1 MAASTG
7 GASTSSPLSSVSD
20 RLALDSD
27 SDTSSSFVVSLLD
40 RLKLPTAA
48 DIAQKRQ
55 TKTIDSP
62 PLVGKRQCRGIAI
75 SDPKSIDPSKCVQ
88 GFPNELLKVSG
99 GKLFCAACRE
109 ELGLKRSTI
118 HNHMR
123 SR

>member
-48 DIAQKRQ
+48 DITQKRQ

-62 PLVGKRQCRGIAI
+62 PLVGKRQCQGIAI
-75 SDPKSIDPSKCVQ
+75 SDPKSIDPSKRV
-88 GFPNELLKVSG
+88 
-99 GKLFCAACRE
+99 
-109 ELGLKRSTI
+109 
-118 HNHMR
+118 
-123 SR
+123 

>member
-1 MAASTG
+1 MAASTD

-55 TKTIDSP
+55 TKIIDSP
-62 PLVGKRQCRGIAI
+62 PRQTT
-75 SDPKSIDPSKCVQ
+75 
-88 GFPNELLKVSG
+88 VSRDRHFG
-99 GKLFCAACRE
+99 SQE
-109 ELGLKRSTI
+109 Y
-118 HNHMR
+118 
-123 SR
+123 